1 LSRKIFTQSQKNKSF
16 LMQKVLAKNRFRGY
30 TLGMENEMEF
40 AMWNGTVVGVLE
52 EDGDQVLI
60 SLKDGE
66 EKWVSDMSVDFMER

>member
-1 LSRKIFTQSQKNKSF
+1 
-16 LMQKVLAKNRFRGY
+16 MQKVLAKNRFRGY